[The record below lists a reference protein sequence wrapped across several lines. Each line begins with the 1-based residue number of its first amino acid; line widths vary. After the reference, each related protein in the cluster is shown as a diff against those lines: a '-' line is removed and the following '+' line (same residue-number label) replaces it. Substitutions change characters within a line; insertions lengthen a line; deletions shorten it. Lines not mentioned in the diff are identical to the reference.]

1 MEENLTLLKQICDFS
16 NMSNSNND
24 KYLSRYDE
32 LVIRQIDNKPLI
44 ELSNMYAS
52 KCIPH
57 FFWGN
62 IIDPKI
68 IILGNNPSY
77 SSLFDEVELNL
88 YGKDLIDTYNNY
100 SKDNLINFFHN
111 TYNIRENDYYKET
124 PNLYKDKL
132 PSKCGLRGNRSTY
145 EWWHNVTKDDL
156 ELTKAFQKNEVAVFN
171 LVGYHSYAYKSIKE
185 KALLKDKESI
195 IKYANKK
202 GLNDDALK
210 KLLSDKYHYK
220 YLPTTNAII
229 KYVKELIS
237 KDSNIVVYALWEN
250 HKEWGMLLKNKKDI
264 KSLIKTKKK

>member
-1 MEENLTLLKQICDFS
+1 MKDTLTLLKQICDFS
-16 NMSNSNND
+16 NMSNINND
-24 KYLSRYDE
+24 KYISRYDE

-44 ELSNMYAS
+44 DLSNMYAS

-124 PNLYKDKL
+124 HNHYKGEL
-132 PSKCGLRGNRSTY
+132 PCKCGLRGNRSTY
-145 EWWHNVTKDDL
+145 EWWHDVTKDDL

-171 LVGYHSYAYKSIKE
+171 LVGYHSYDYKRIK
-185 KALLKDKESI
+185 KLALTSDKESI
-195 IKYANKK
+195 VGIAKEK

-210 KLLSDKYHYK
+210 KLLSDKYHYE

-229 KYVKELIS
+229 KYVKELIHTN
-237 KDSNIVVYALWEN
+237 SNIKIYALWEK
-250 HKEWGMLLKNKKDI
+250 HKEWDMLLEKKDI